1 MKHKLSFCLLSM
13 LFFQLCIMEI
23 PGIRKGLNSLYKNIY
38 LLIRLFIFLDNL
50 YSVSA
55 INSLNVSMIEPL
67 GIWSEILENWTIS
80 DSKITR
86 MSKVM
91 KLGDK
96 SLTVTSKISMPNK
109 REVSE
114 TDLYLLGKIIIKKW
128 IIE

>member
-1 MKHKLSFCLLSM
+1 
-13 LFFQLCIMEI
+13 
-23 PGIRKGLNSLYKNIY
+23 
-38 LLIRLFIFLDNL
+38 
-50 YSVSA
+50 
-55 INSLNVSMIEPL
+55 
-67 GIWSEILENWTIS
+67 
-80 DSKITR
+80 

-128 IIE
+128 